1 MAHKQLILVIVLDL
15 ISRALSITCPP
26 SCDKSLCETPSD
38 CIAGIITD
46 PCGCCDECARSYGE
60 ECGGPWVVSG
70 CGDGLTCDKEHGSL
84 PHEFGD
90 PSLQY
95 GICIE
100 GVCEDSWLT
109 RDCLD
114 PSQIPA
120 LGEICSCS
128 DILLSGHCVTPLYG
142 EHICMR
148 TCGHHCTTQHSWT
161 PVTNACIRG
170 YNSLILDRDF
180 SLEDCKDRCQA
191 QFDFE
196 CRSIEYDAQGRR
208 CVLSGGNSSS
218 SNYVEPCYI
227 EGWTYTELSENVP
240 IPVADAPL

>member
-1 MAHKQLILVIVLDL
+1 MAHKQLILVILL
-15 ISRALSITCPP
+15 GLLSRALSLSCP
-26 SCDKSLCETPSD
+26 SCDKSLCETPSG

-46 PCGCCDECARSYGE
+46 ACGCCDECARNVDE

-70 CGDGLTCDKEHGSL
+70 CGDGLTCDREHSNIQ
-84 PHEFGD
+84 FAD
-90 PSLQY
+90 PINNF

-100 GVCEDSWLT
+100 GVCEDSWFT

-114 PSQIPA
+114 SSQIPFDTNE
-120 LGEICSCS
+120 LSEICSCS
-128 DILLSGHCVTPLYG
+128 DIKLSGHCVTPLYG
-142 EHICMR
+142 EHICMK
-148 TCGHHCTTQHSWT
+148 TCGHHCTTLRSWT

-196 CRSIEYDAQGRR
+196 CRSIEYNPQSRR
-208 CVLSGGNSSS
+208 CVLSGGNSTST
-218 SNYVEPCYI
+218 SNYMEECYL
-227 EGWTYTELSENVP
+227 EGWTYTELNVAVP
-240 IPVADAPL
+240 FAF